1 VLFSGP
7 NKASAH
13 FYLLPDN
20 MVEASFAK
28 ELRNEF
34 GVRLHVNFH
43 CYLSDSIPILG
54 FDAMENSKSASAS
67 LRQEISPIAG
77 WVTFLDGVLFFSFFS
92 FKRIRHAHLRFLG

>member
-1 VLFSGP
+1 MLFSGP

-28 ELRNEF
+28 ELRNEL

-77 WVTFLDGVLFFSFFS
+77 WAIFRMAFFSFLLSESEMLIYAFS
-92 FKRIRHAHLRFLG
+92 VR